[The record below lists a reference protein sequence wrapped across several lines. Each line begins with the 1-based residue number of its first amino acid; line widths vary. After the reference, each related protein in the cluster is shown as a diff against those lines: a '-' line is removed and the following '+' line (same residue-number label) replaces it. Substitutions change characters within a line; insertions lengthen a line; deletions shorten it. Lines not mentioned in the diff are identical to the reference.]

1 MGAHIHETDF
11 DVVIVGAGISGINAA
26 YRIQIQL
33 PVGTTYTILEAR
45 DNIGGTWDLFKYPGI
60 RSDSDLY
67 TFGFPW
73 KPWMSERCIAEGPA
87 IVNYMKEAA
96 ASEHIDEHIQFRH
109 RVQTASW
116 SSELQKWR
124 LEISAGEAETP
135 KTLYA
140 NFLIMGTGYYDYE
153 EPLSA
158 TIPGLD
164 SFQGEVVHPQFW
176 PADLDYTNRRIV
188 VIGSGATAIT
198 LLPSLADRAAHV
210 TMLQRSPSYIVKQEL
225 VNGLDNSIRSFLP
238 EAAAYRIIRWR
249 HLFMTYLFFFF
260 CRAFPQK
267 ARSLLRGG
275 TEKELPPTI
284 GYDPHFNPK
293 YNPWDQRLCCCPD
306 GDFYAALRSGK
317 ASVATDTIA
326 SVTST
331 GITLASG
338 TTLEC
343 DLIITATGLKLRLG
357 GGVRF
362 VVDGRAVALED
373 KLLWRG
379 ALLQDVPNAAFV
391 LGYAN
396 AAWTLGADAAAQL
409 VARLLRRMRA
419 DGATSC
425 VPRLHGGGV
434 RPVPF
439 WRLSSGY
446 VGRARE
452 RLPKAGDRGPWAVRW
467 SYFSDL
473 WNAKVGNITKGL
485 EFRRASS

>member
-275 TEKELPPTI
+275 TEKEPPPHHRLRPALQPEIQPVGPAPLLLP
-284 GYDPHFNPK
+284 
-293 YNPWDQRLCCCPD
+293 
-306 GDFYAALRSGK
+306 
-317 ASVATDTIA
+317 
-326 SVTST
+326 
-331 GITLASG
+331 
-338 TTLEC
+338 
-343 DLIITATGLKLRLG
+343 
-357 GGVRF
+357 
-362 VVDGRAVALED
+362 GR
-373 KLLWRG
+373 
-379 ALLQDVPNAAFV
+379 
-391 LGYAN
+391 
-396 AAWTLGADAAAQL
+396 
-409 VARLLRRMRA
+409 RLLRRAAQRQSQRRDRHDRQRHVDRHHARLRHDARMRPDHHG
-419 DGATSC
+419 DGAEATAGRRRTVRGRRS
-425 VPRLHGGGV
+425 RRGAGGQAAVAGRAAAGRAQRGV
-434 RPVPF
+434 RAGLRQRGVDAG
-439 WRLSSGY
+439 RGRRGAA
-446 VGRARE
+446 GRAPAAPHARGRRDE
-452 RLPKAGDRGPWAVRW
+452 LRAAPARRRGAAGAV
-467 SYFSDL
+467 
-473 WNAKVGNITKGL
+473 L
-485 EFRRASS
+485 EAQQRVCR